1 MYFSFFFFFS
11 RITRIDREKKL
22 LFENFAFVWKEVRST
37 GGSIDFF
44 ARALDCER
52 DAKSDVKLGVCAPAG
67 NVDPLPLE

>member
-11 RITRIDREKKL
+11 NYTYRSREEVAL
-22 LFENFAFVWKEVRST
+22 REFRVRWKEVRST

-44 ARALDCER
+44 ARALDYER